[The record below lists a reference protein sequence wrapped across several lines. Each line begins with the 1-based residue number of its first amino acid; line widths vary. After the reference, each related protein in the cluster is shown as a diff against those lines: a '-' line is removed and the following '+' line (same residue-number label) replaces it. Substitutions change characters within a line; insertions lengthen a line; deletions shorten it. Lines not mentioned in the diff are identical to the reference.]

1 MTIKLNQMKSEN
13 PAIKLKYAVPG
24 QFYISV
30 HPGAGAS
37 GWLNKV
43 GICSRDSGGFNK
55 LQLIDNTDYVAN
67 NDWLV
72 QKLESVD
79 INYPV

>member
-1 MTIKLNQMKSEN
+1 MTIKLNQMKSNN
-13 PAIKLKYAVPG
+13 PAIKLEDAIPG

-30 HPGAGAS
+30 QPGPGAS

-43 GICSRDSGGFNK
+43 GICSQDTAGFNK
-55 LQLIDNTDYVAN
+55 LQLIDDIDFVAN

-79 INYPV
+79 INYSV